1 MQAAGVALQLLLAL
15 WMAVHVL
22 SFYGT
27 RHFRRVIRL
36 QQYLSPEK
44 DPEYK
49 AMVKP
54 SLLKPFETLS
64 AVDLELSF
72 PEAKVGDV
80 VVYAGKLED
89 KIALGR
95 IRDLQSRPRGGE
107 GVEGQTSSFADV
119 VPLKEGKSDAVYVI
133 DRGGK
138 SSFEA
143 VDSLKPVRS
152 YYVRAENGYR
162 VAFRGNSSSEVV
174 FKAPKYRV
182 VGGTF
187 ELPNVVIGQDVPQE
201 AMGEYAALKARL
213 MKNTF
218 LFGAV
223 GAVGTTALYG
233 PDVSVPYIVGVAA
246 GLCYL
251 YLLGKKTDNIGLN
264 MVQGIQEDESKLE
277 KYFIDGRYL
286 APVLLMGLL
295 AALRPLLGMG
305 MDVSQGAGGDVGVG
319 MGFVPS
325 KFHVIAKS
333 EFLGAVAG
341 FLTYMVALIVT
352 EVGTEV
358 RANDVLSILPG
369 SVAET
374 FRQAKELRG
383 LDGELLDVGP
393 PPLVPLVLVTG
404 PRAAGRSD
412 IVREVLVQGEADSK
426 AASAVGGGR
435 KSGSTAPAMP
445 ALKRVKFLTTSENA
459 AAMAPN
465 KYTHVDSSELERL
478 REEDA
483 LVYEGEDRGF
493 FDDAAVP
500 IYLAADD
507 LLSEYG
513 LVGVKRTEKGQGKG
527 KDKDVPPAAV
537 QVIEGSPELLLA
549 LSKIPELQLINVWVS
564 LQTKEQFIEKASEV
578 VKSELSSG
586 GRLGN
591 EGDIKGAELAKRSAD
606 EVGLLVNEAARDI
619 TFYMS
624 KAPLF
629 EYTLLNSLS
638 DAATAEEL
646 LDLLRNVL

>member
-1 MQAAGVALQLLLAL
+1 
-15 WMAVHVL
+15 
-22 SFYGT
+22 
-27 RHFRRVIRL
+27 
-36 QQYLSPEK
+36 
-44 DPEYK
+44 
-49 AMVKP
+49 
-54 SLLKPFETLS
+54 
-64 AVDLELSF
+64 VDLELSF
-72 PEAKVGDV
+72 PEPKVGDV
-80 VVYAGKLED
+80 VVCSGKWEN
-89 KIALGR
+89 KTALGR
-95 IRDLQSRPRGGE
+95 IRDLQSRPMGGKGME
-107 GVEGQTSSFADV
+107 GRTSLFADV
-119 VPLKEGKSDAVYVI
+119 VPLKKGESNAVYVI

-182 VGGTF
+182 VGGMF
-187 ELPNVVIGQDVPQE
+187 ELPSVVIGQDVRQD
-201 AMGEYAALKARL
+201 AMDEYAALKARL
-213 MKNTF
+213 IKNTF

-233 PDVSVPYIVGVAA
+233 PDVSVPYILGVVA

-251 YLLGKKTDNIGLN
+251 FLLGKKTDNIGLN
-264 MVQGIQEDESKLE
+264 MVQGIEEGESKLE
-277 KYFIDGRYL
+277 KYVMSGRYL
-286 APVLLMGLL
+286 APVLLMVLL

-305 MDVSQGAGGDVGVG
+305 IDVSQGAGGDVGVG
-319 MGFVPS
+319 MGFVSS

-333 EFLGAVAG
+333 EYLGAVAG

-383 LDGELLDVGP
+383 PDGELLDVGP

-404 PRAAGRSD
+404 PRAAGRSG
-412 IVREVLVQGEADSK
+412 IVREVLVQGDAAFK
-426 AASAVGGGR
+426 AASAVRGGR
-435 KSGSTAPAMP
+435 KGESAVPVTP
-445 ALKRVKFLTTSENA
+445 ALKRVKFLTTSANA
-459 AAMAPN
+459 AAATPN
-465 KYTHVDSSELERL
+465 KYTLVDSSELERL

-493 FDDAAVP
+493 FDDDAVP

-513 LVGVKRTEKGQGKG
+513 LMGVKRTEKGLVKGRGKE
-527 KDKDVPPAAV
+527 VSAAAV

-578 VKSELSSG
+578 VMNELSSG

-591 EGDIKGAELAKRSAD
+591 EGGIKGVELAKRCAD

-646 LDLLRNVL
+646 LDLLRNVLFPPFFT